1 MKEVFGKAVIP
12 LLAVA
17 ALTIGLAYYNLT
29 EASGHSAVRSISP
42 STVIPGGELQV
53 TVEVAN
59 HGIAGSVSETIPA
72 RFSYLGVQGLPADA
86 VRQDGQTVHFI
97 VLAADNEFTYQVR
110 TPSPT
115 VAREYDFRGVFW
127 DAPLE
132 DSRPVGGATKVEV
145 RRVSS
150 PPGMLAATDASL
162 SSLSLTDGEGMA
174 IALTNADGNV
184 VDFASDVTAYYAAVD
199 NAVDMIDVLATA
211 TDENAAV
218 TGTGAMSLSE
228 GNNTVEVEVT
238 AADGTTTMTYT
249 VVVTREESSDEA
261 RLLRIYDADGDGTID
276 ASDLNTAIGDYLAGD
291 LPASYMN
298 ILISLYLRG

>member
-17 ALTIGLAYYNLT
+17 VLAIGLAYYSPA
-29 EASGHSAVRSISP
+29 EADGHSAMRSFSP
-42 STVIPGGELQV
+42 SPVAPGGELQV
-53 TVEVAN
+53 TVKVADY
-59 HGIAGSVSETIPA
+59 GTYGSVIETIPNG
-72 RFSYLGVQGLPADA
+72 FSYLGVRGLELD

-97 VLAADNEFTYQVR
+97 VLARNNEYEFTYR
-110 TPSPT
+110 LRAPTTPGQYTFRGDFLDALLDSRAVGSATRVTVAAPT
-115 VAREYDFRGVFW
+115 VG
-127 DAPLE
+127 P
-132 DSRPVGGATKVEV
+132 T
-145 RRVSS
+145 
-150 PPGMLAATDASL
+150 ATDASL

-174 IALTNADGNV
+174 IALTDVDGNV

-199 NAVDMIDVLATA
+199 NAVDMIDVMATA

-218 TGTGAMSLSE
+218 SGTRAMSLSE

-291 LPASYMN
+291 LPASDMN

>member
-1 MKEVFGKAVIP
+1 MKEVVVKAVIP
-12 LLAVA
+12 LLVVA
-17 ALTIGLAYYNLT
+17 AFTIGLAYYNLT

-42 STVIPGGELQV
+42 STVQPGGELQV

-59 HGIAGSVSETIPA
+59 HGTTGSVIETIPN
-72 RFSYLGVQGLPADA
+72 RFSYLGFDGLHEDAD
-86 VRQDGQTVHFI
+86 RQDGQTVSFI
-97 VLAADNEFTYQVR
+97 VVARNNVYEFTYR
-110 TPSPT
+110 LRAPTTPGQYTFS
-115 VAREYDFRGVFW
+115 GVFL
-127 DAPLE
+127 DAGL
-132 DSRPVGGATKVEV
+132 DQRTVGGAT
-145 RRVSS
+145 RVTVAA
-150 PPGMLAATDASL
+150 PTVGPTATDAGL

-174 IALTNADGNV
+174 IALTDADRNV

-199 NAVDMIDVLATA
+199 NAVDMIDVMATA

-291 LPASYMN
+291 FPASDMN